1 MHVSIIIPVYNGEK
15 FIQRAIRSVVDQ
27 NFPRKQFE
35 IIVVDDGSTDN
46 TVEVIQPFKNF
57 VRILRHEKN
66 MGLAASRN
74 TGIKAAR
81 GQYIVNLDADDY
93 LHQDFLSIEVLFLS
107 LNEDFDAVSCDYY
120 IVDEYE
126 KHIERKN
133 ATEYPIAC
141 GIMFKME
148 QLVKIGLYSEDFMV
162 REEEDLRQRFLK
174 KFRIH
179 HIPLPLYRYRK
190 HDDNITNNQEL
201 MKKYKKKFHEKHF

>member
-1 MHVSIIIPVYNGEK
+1 MHVSVIIPVYNGEK
-15 FIQRAIRSVVDQ
+15 FVQRAIRSAVDQ

-190 HDDNITNNQEL
+190 HDDNLTNNQEL

>member
-1 MHVSIIIPVYNGEK
+1 MYVSIIIPVYNGREYV
-15 FIQRAIRSVVDQ
+15 QRAIRSVVDQ
-27 NFPRKQFE
+27 NFPKKLFE
-35 IIVVDDGSTDN
+35 TIVVDDGSTDN
-46 TVEVIQPFKNF
+46 TIEVIRPFKDSI
-57 VRILRHEKN
+57 RILRHEKN

-190 HDDNITNNQEL
+190 HDDNLTNNQEL

>member
-1 MHVSIIIPVYNGEK
+1 MHVSVIIPVYNGEK
-15 FIQRAIRSVVDQ
+15 FVQRAIRSAVDQ

-46 TVEVIQPFKNF
+46 TLDIIQPFKDTI
-57 VRILRHEKN
+57 RIMRHEKN

-81 GQYIVNLDADDY
+81 GQYVVNLDADDY
-93 LHQDFLSIEVLFLS
+93 LHQDFLYIEVMFLS

-120 IVDEYE
+120 IVDENE
-126 KHIERKN
+126 KHLERRN

-141 GIMFKME
+141 GIMFRME
-148 QLVKIGLYSEDFMV
+148 QLIDIGLYSEDFLV

-174 KFRIH
+174 RYRIH

-190 HDDNITNNQEL
+190 HDDNITNNQKL

>member
-1 MHVSIIIPVYNGEK
+1 MHVSVIIPVYNGEK
-15 FIQRAIRSVVDQ
+15 FVQRAIRSAVDQ

-107 LNEDFDAVSCDYY
+107 LNEDFDAVNCDYY

-141 GIMFKME
+141 GIMFRME
-148 QLVKIGLYSEDFMV
+148 QLAKIGLYSEDFKV

-190 HDDNITNNQEL
+190 HDDNLTNNQEL

>member
-35 IIVVDDGSTDN
+35 IIVVDDESTDN
-46 TVEVIQPFKNF
+46 TLDIIQPFKDTI
-57 VRILRHEKN
+57 RIMRHEKN
-66 MGLAASRN
+66 MGLATSRN

-81 GQYIVNLDADDY
+81 GQYVVNLDADDY
-93 LHQDFLSIEVLFLS
+93 LHQDFLYIEVMFLS

-120 IVDEYE
+120 IVDENE
-126 KHIERKN
+126 KHLERRN

-141 GIMFKME
+141 GIMFRME
-148 QLVKIGLYSEDFMV
+148 QLIDIGLYSEDFLV

-174 KFRIH
+174 RYRIH

-201 MKKYKKKFHEKHF
+201 MKKYKKKFHERHL

>member
-46 TVEVIQPFKNF
+46 TLDIIQPFKDTI
-57 VRILRHEKN
+57 RIMRHEKN
-66 MGLAASRN
+66 MGLATSRN

-81 GQYIVNLDADDY
+81 GQYVVNLDADDY
-93 LHQDFLSIEVLFLS
+93 LHQDFLYIEVMFLS

-120 IVDEYE
+120 IVDENE
-126 KHIERKN
+126 KHLERRN

-141 GIMFKME
+141 GIMFRME
-148 QLVKIGLYSEDFMV
+148 QLIDIGLYSEDFLV

-174 KFRIH
+174 RYRIH

-190 HDDNITNNQEL
+190 HDDNITNNQKL

>member
-46 TVEVIQPFKNF
+46 TLDIIQPFKDTI
-57 VRILRHEKN
+57 RIMRHEKN
-66 MGLAASRN
+66 MGLATSRN

-81 GQYIVNLDADDY
+81 GQYVVNLDADDY
-93 LHQDFLSIEVLFLS
+93 LHQDFLYIEVMFLS

-120 IVDEYE
+120 IVDENE
-126 KHIERKN
+126 KHLERRN

-141 GIMFKME
+141 GIMFRME
-148 QLVKIGLYSEDFMV
+148 QLIDIGLYSEDFLV

-174 KFRIH
+174 RYRIH

>member
-1 MHVSIIIPVYNGEK
+1 MHVSVIIPVYNGEK
-15 FIQRAIRSVVDQ
+15 FVQRAIRSAVDQ

-46 TVEVIQPFKNF
+46 TIEVIRPFKDSI
-57 VRILRHEKN
+57 RILRHEKN

-190 HDDNITNNQEL
+190 HDDNLTNNQEL

>member
-1 MHVSIIIPVYNGEK
+1 MHVSVIIPVYNGEK
-15 FIQRAIRSVVDQ
+15 FVQRAIRSAVDQ

-93 LHQDFLSIEVLFLS
+93 LHQDFLYIEIMFLS
-107 LNEDFDAVSCDYY
+107 LNEDFDAVSCDYF
-120 IVDEYE
+120 IVDEHE
-126 KHIERKN
+126 KHLERRN

-141 GIMFKME
+141 GIMFRME
-148 QLVKIGLYSEDFMV
+148 QLIDIGLYSENFLV
-162 REEEDLRQRFLK
+162 REEEDLRQRFLNK
-174 KFRIH
+174 YRIH

-201 MKKYKKKFHEKHF
+201 MKEYKKKFHEKHF

>member
-1 MHVSIIIPVYNGEK
+1 MQISIIIPVYNGER
-15 FIQRAIRSVVDQ
+15 FIQRAIRSIVDQ

-46 TVEVIQPFKNF
+46 TSDIIQPFKDT
-57 VRILRHEKN
+57 IGIMRHEKN

-93 LHQDFLSIEVLFLS
+93 LHQDFLYIETMFLS
-107 LNEDFDAVSCDYY
+107 LNADFDAVSCDYY
-120 IVDEYE
+120 IVDEHE
-126 KHIERKN
+126 KHLERKN

-141 GIMFKME
+141 GIMFRME
-148 QLVKIGLYSEDFMV
+148 QLIDIGLYSEDFLA

-174 KFRIH
+174 KYRIH

-201 MKKYKKKFHEKHF
+201 MKEYKKKFHEKHF

>member
-190 HDDNITNNQEL
+190 HDDNLTNNQEL

>member
-15 FIQRAIRSVVDQ
+15 FIRRAIRSVVDQ

-46 TVEVIQPFKNF
+46 TLDIVQPFKDTI
-57 VRILRHEKN
+57 RIVRHEKN

-93 LHQDFLSIEVLFLS
+93 LHQDFLYIEIMFLS
-107 LNEDFDAVSCDYY
+107 LNEDFDAVSCDYF
-120 IVDEYE
+120 IVDEHE
-126 KHIERKN
+126 KHLERRN

-141 GIMFKME
+141 GIMFRME
-148 QLVKIGLYSEDFMV
+148 QLIDIGLYSENFLV
-162 REEEDLRQRFLK
+162 REEEDLRQRFLNK
-174 KFRIH
+174 YRIH

-201 MKKYKKKFHEKHF
+201 MKEYKKKFHEKHF

>member
-46 TVEVIQPFKNF
+46 TLDIIQPFKDTI
-57 VRILRHEKN
+57 RIMRHEKN
-66 MGLAASRN
+66 MGLATSRN

-81 GQYIVNLDADDY
+81 GQYVVNLDADDY
-93 LHQDFLSIEVLFLS
+93 LHQDFLYIEVMFLS

-120 IVDEYE
+120 IVDENE
-126 KHIERKN
+126 KHLERRN

-141 GIMFKME
+141 GIMFRME
-148 QLVKIGLYSEDFMV
+148 QLIDIGLYSEDFLV

-174 KFRIH
+174 RYRIH

-201 MKKYKKKFHEKHF
+201 MKKYKKKFHERHL

>member
-1 MHVSIIIPVYNGEK
+1 MHVSVIIPVYNGKK
-15 FIQRAIRSVVDQ
+15 FVQRAIRSAIDQ
-27 NFPRKQFE
+27 NFPRKHFE

-46 TVEVIQPFKNF
+46 TIEVIQPFKDSI
-57 VRILRHEKN
+57 RILRHEKN

-74 TGIKAAR
+74 TGIRAAR

-93 LHQDFLSIEVLFLS
+93 LHQDFLSIEVMFLS
-107 LNEDFDAVSCDYY
+107 LNENFDAVSCDYF
-120 IVDEYE
+120 IVDEHG
-126 KHIERKN
+126 KHLDRKN

-141 GIMFKME
+141 GIMFRME
-148 QLVKIGLYSEDFMV
+148 QLIDIGLYSEDFLV

-174 KFRIH
+174 KHRIH

-201 MKKYKKKFHEKHF
+201 MKEYKKKFHEKHF

>member
-1 MHVSIIIPVYNGEK
+1 MHVSIIIPVYNGER
-15 FIQRAIRSVVDQ
+15 FIQRAIRSIVDQ

-46 TVEVIQPFKNF
+46 TSDIIQPFKDT
-57 VRILRHEKN
+57 IGIMRHEKN

-93 LHQDFLSIEVLFLS
+93 LHQDFLYIEIMFLS
-107 LNEDFDAVSCDYY
+107 LNEDFDAVSCDYF
-120 IVDEYE
+120 IVDEHE
-126 KHIERKN
+126 KHLERRN

-141 GIMFKME
+141 GIMFRME
-148 QLVKIGLYSEDFMV
+148 QLIDIGLYSENFLV
-162 REEEDLRQRFLK
+162 REEEDLRQRFLNK
-174 KFRIH
+174 YRIH

-201 MKKYKKKFHEKHF
+201 MKEYKKKFHEKHF

>member
-1 MHVSIIIPVYNGEK
+1 MQISIVIPVYNGEK
-15 FIQRAIRSVVDQ
+15 FIQRAIRSIVDQ
-27 NFPRKQFE
+27 NFPGKQFE

-46 TVEVIQPFKNF
+46 TLDIVQPFKDTI
-57 VRILRHEKN
+57 RIVRHEKN

-107 LNEDFDAVSCDYY
+107 LNEDFDAVNCDYY

-141 GIMFKME
+141 GIMFRME
-148 QLVKIGLYSEDFMV
+148 QLAKIGLYSEDFKV

-190 HDDNITNNQEL
+190 HDDNLTNNQKL
-201 MKKYKKKFHEKHF
+201 MKKYKKKFHKKHS

>member
-1 MHVSIIIPVYNGEK
+1 MQISIIIPVYNGER
-15 FIQRAIRSVVDQ
+15 FIQRAIRSIVDQ

-46 TVEVIQPFKNF
+46 TSDIIQPFKDT
-57 VRILRHEKN
+57 IGIMRHEKN

-81 GQYIVNLDADDY
+81 GQYVVNLDADDY
-93 LHQDFLSIEVLFLS
+93 LHQDFLYIEIMFLS
-107 LNEDFDAVSCDYY
+107 LNEDFDAVSCDYF
-120 IVDEYE
+120 IVDEHE
-126 KHIERKN
+126 KHLERRN

-141 GIMFKME
+141 GIMFRME
-148 QLVKIGLYSEDFMV
+148 QLIDIGLYSENFLV
-162 REEEDLRQRFLK
+162 REEEDLRQRFLNK
-174 KFRIH
+174 YRIH

-201 MKKYKKKFHEKHF
+201 MKEYKKKFHEKHF

>member
-46 TVEVIQPFKNF
+46 TLDIIQPFKDTI
-57 VRILRHEKN
+57 RIMRHEKN

-74 TGIKAAR
+74 TGIKAAK

-93 LHQDFLSIEVLFLS
+93 LHQDFLYIETMFLS
-107 LNEDFDAVSCDYY
+107 LNVDFDAVSCDYY

-126 KHIERKN
+126 KRLERRN

-141 GIMFKME
+141 GIMFRME
-148 QLVKIGLYSEDFMV
+148 QLVDIGLYSEDFLV

-174 KFRIH
+174 RYRIH

-201 MKKYKKKFHEKHF
+201 MKKYKKKFHERHL

>member
-15 FIQRAIRSVVDQ
+15 FIRRAIRSVVDQ

-46 TVEVIQPFKNF
+46 TLDIVQPFKDTI
-57 VRILRHEKN
+57 RIVRHEKN

-93 LHQDFLSIEVLFLS
+93 LHQDFLYIEIMFLS
-107 LNEDFDAVSCDYY
+107 LNEDFDAVSCDYF
-120 IVDEYE
+120 IVDEHE
-126 KHIERKN
+126 KHLERRN

-141 GIMFKME
+141 GIMFRME
-148 QLVKIGLYSEDFMV
+148 QLIDIGLYSEDFLV
-162 REEEDLRQRFLK
+162 REEEDLRQRFLNK
-174 KFRIH
+174 YRIH

-201 MKKYKKKFHEKHF
+201 MKEYKKKFHEKHF